1 MSKRKV
7 KCAFCLENRG
17 CKIVCDLPT
26 EGRKITVA
34 FRTPKIRRWYAACM
48 CEGDPEEC
56 LVFRAI
62 NDLPAQHEGK
72 KCVEMAANYIADFA
86 GGKR

>member
-1 MSKRKV
+1 MRKE

-17 CKIVCDLPT
+17 RKIVCDLPT
-26 EGRKITVA
+26 EDRKITIA

-56 LVFRAI
+56 MVFRAI
-62 NDLPAQHEGK
+62 NDLSGK
-72 KCVEMAANYIADFA
+72 EIT
-86 GGKR
+86 GKGL